1 MTTNRDG
8 DISPLIAYTIIEGG
22 IPLAVS
28 RDNTSAERCSDNR
41 TNGDFTAYDKYDVD
55 RTPEEALEYM
65 SYNLPILY
73 FPLRLTPLHLVETIK
88 PKRGRIRY
96 LGF

>member
-8 DISPLIAYTIIEGG
+8 DISPLIFYTTIIEGV

-41 TNGDFTAYDKYDVD
+41 TNGDLTAYDKYDVD
-55 RTPEEALEYM
+55 RTPEEALGYM
-65 SYNLPILY
+65 SYNLPIY
-73 FPLRLTPLHLVETIK
+73 FPRHLTPLHLVETIK
-88 PKRGRIRY
+88 SKRGRIRY